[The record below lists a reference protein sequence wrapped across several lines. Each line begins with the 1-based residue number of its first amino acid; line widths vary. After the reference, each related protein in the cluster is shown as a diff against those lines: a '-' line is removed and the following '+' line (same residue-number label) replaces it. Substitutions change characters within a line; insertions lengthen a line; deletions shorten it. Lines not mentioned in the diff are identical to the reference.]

1 MKDKNEE
8 TGNFEGTARK
18 QYIRENVR
26 EAEGPGDNVKDMT
39 EIISEEQESDMKP
52 RTICVNDLKSKKVSF
67 SLTDTMIVIY
77 YIYDAPIQ
85 RKFPTQGK
93 IKKYKRITTIEL

>member
-39 EIISEEQESDMKP
+39 EIISEEQESDMK
-52 RTICVNDLKSKKVSF
+52 T
-67 SLTDTMIVIY
+67 
-77 YIYDAPIQ
+77 
-85 RKFPTQGK
+85 
-93 IKKYKRITTIEL
+93 